1 MKIIIFLLKKL
12 TILFDNKRMQ
22 STDSRETYAY
32 RTSKYL
38 VIKKEEIR
46 PNSLIKQY
54 KKRSTLM
61 MIQKKT

>member
-1 MKIIIFLLKKL
+1 MFLLKKL
-12 TILFDNKRMQ
+12 TIFFDNKRMQ
-22 STDSRETYAY
+22 SIDSRETYAY

-54 KKRSTLM
+54 KKRLTLM
-61 MIQKKT
+61 MLQKKT

>member
-1 MKIIIFLLKKL
+1 MFLLKKL
-12 TILFDNKRMQ
+12 TIFFDNKRMQ
-22 STDSRETYAY
+22 SIDLRETYAY
-32 RTSKYL
+32 RTSRYL